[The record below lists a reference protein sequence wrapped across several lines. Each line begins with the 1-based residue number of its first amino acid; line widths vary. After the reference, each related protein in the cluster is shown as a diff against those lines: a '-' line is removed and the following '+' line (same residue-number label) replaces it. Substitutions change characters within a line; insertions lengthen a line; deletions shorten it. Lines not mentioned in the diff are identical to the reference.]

1 MGARRARE
9 EDTVPQPS
17 DDRPVRDVAGA
28 VTRSHEELR
37 QLLDVSEDDRE
48 LHDRRR
54 EFDAFVVAMCEHLG
68 AVEQVLHPA
77 VRRHLPDADVEASAS
92 CHRGL
97 QRRMREV
104 EQIVWGDA
112 RVQPSH
118 LAQLRDELCEGV
130 AEHAAYDEPLAQR
143 LDEALDPAARRQL
156 VEAFTQAALRGPTR
170 PHPYAPHTGPLVRP
184 VRWLAARWDEV
195 LDVMDVRTVAGRRPP
210 RRTRPV
216 GLWGGYVLGRPPT
229 SVRRRDG
236 QDSSRP

>member
-1 MGARRARE
+1 MPE
-9 EDTVPQPS
+9 PS
-17 DDRPVRDVAGA
+17 DDRPVKDLAVAVA
-28 VTRSHEELR
+28 VAHHELR
-37 QLLDVSEDDRE
+37 QLLDVAEDDRE

-77 VRRHLPDADVEASAS
+77 VRRHLPDTDVEAGAS
-92 CHRGL
+92 CHREL

-112 RVQPSH
+112 RVEPSH
-118 LAQLRDELCEGV
+118 LAQLRDELGEGLV
-130 AEHAAYDEPLAQR
+130 EHAAYDEPLAGR
-143 LDEALDPAARRQL
+143 LDQALDPAGRLRL
-156 VEAFTQAALRGPTR
+156 VGAFTQAALRGPTR

-184 VRWLAARWDEV
+184 VRWLAARWDEA

-229 SVRRRDG
+229 SVQRRDG
-236 QDSSRP
+236 QDSTRS